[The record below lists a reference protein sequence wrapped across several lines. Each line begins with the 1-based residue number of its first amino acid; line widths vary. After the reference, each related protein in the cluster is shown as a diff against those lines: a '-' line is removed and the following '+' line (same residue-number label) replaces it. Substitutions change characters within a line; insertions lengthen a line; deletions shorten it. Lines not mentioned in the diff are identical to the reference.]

1 MNSEANIPLV
11 SIIVPCYNYGQFLT
25 ECLNSVLKQSFRQWE
40 CIVVDNGSTDNTAE
54 VVAQFSNVDARF
66 KYIRTEQNGVS
77 FARNTGIRNSSGK
90 YILPLD
96 ADDKIEAL
104 FIEKTFLAFEKQPAL
119 TLVYSNARLFGASSG
134 EWHLPDYNFRN
145 LLIEN
150 SIFCTALFKRS
161 DYDLTKGYNED
172 MREGFEDWDFW
183 ISLLKNGGEVYKVPE
198 VLFNYRI
205 RSQSR
210 NHSID
215 KERQKKLRQQIFENH
230 QDVYMRYF
238 SISELV
244 YENYLLGLDL
254 KRVKT
259 SKELKAGK
267 AILGPLRY
275 LQNWLKKG

>member
-1 MNSEANIPLV
+1 MPALV

-25 ECLNSVLKQSFRQWE
+25 ECLNSVLNQSYKQWE
-40 CIVVDNGSTDNTAE
+40 CVVVDNGSTDNTAE
-54 VVAQFSNVDARF
+54 VVGQFSKKDTRF
-66 KYIRTEQNGVS
+66 SYLRTEQKGVS
-77 FARNTGIRNSSGK
+77 FARNTGIRHSRGH
-90 YILPLD
+90 YVLALD
-96 ADDKIEAL
+96 ADDKLESAFL
-104 FIEKTFLAFEKQPAL
+104 EKTLKAFEKQPEL
-119 TLVYSNARLFGASSG
+119 KLVYSNARLFGASSG
-134 EWHLPDYNFRN
+134 EWHLPEYNFKN

-150 SIFCTALFKRS
+150 SIFCTALYKRS
-161 DYDLTKGYNED
+161 DYDLTKGYNEE

-183 ISLLKNGGEVYKVPE
+183 ISLLKDGGEVYKVPE

-230 QDVYMRYF
+230 NEVYKRYF

-244 YENYLLGLDL
+244 YENYLLGLEL
-254 KRVKT
+254 NQVKT
-259 SKELKAGK
+259 SKEFKAGK
-267 AILGPLRY
+267 TILGPMRY